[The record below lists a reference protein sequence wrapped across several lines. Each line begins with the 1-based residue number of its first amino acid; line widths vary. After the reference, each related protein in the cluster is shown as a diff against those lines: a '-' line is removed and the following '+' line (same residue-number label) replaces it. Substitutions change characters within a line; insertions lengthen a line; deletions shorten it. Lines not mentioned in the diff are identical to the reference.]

1 MKRFFLVVIITISVF
16 YSKSYSQEKVE
27 SVQDSINIFYDRFF
41 EQLEANY
48 LYRKNVNWS
57 KIKPYVKKE
66 ALKKSTFE
74 ESLEVCSK
82 LFDTIKGDHLL
93 LFSEKKMY
101 QSSLKRQITK
111 EDLHSSLLAKYS
123 EEPKFDIK
131 VINDHYGYVFI
142 PGMLLLNATEKELNE
157 RSQEIYDA
165 IIKVDTSNKIKG
177 WIIDLRLNIGGN
189 SNVMLAGLYH
199 LIGDNTVSLYLDADK
214 NVKNRSGLDNGI
226 YYEDQK
232 IQAQVKT
239 ATRPKTETPVALI
252 TGVMTAS
259 AGEFVAL
266 GIRRRKNTVIIG
278 EESCGLTTAN
288 DLFELPF
295 KTKAAI
301 TLSYATDKSATFT
314 KTIKPEIEI
323 IKEAN
328 FQDLTKDKNVIEA
341 IKFIDAKQ

>member
-1 MKRFFLVVIITISVF
+1 MRKLFLAVMISVSILS
-16 YSKSYSQEKVE
+16 SKVYGQQKVM
-27 SVQDSINIFYDRFF
+27 SVQDSINVFYDQFF
-41 EQLEANY
+41 EELEANY

-57 KIKPYVKKE
+57 QIKPYIKKE
-66 ALKKSTFE
+66 ALKSGTFE
-74 ESLEVCSK
+74 KSLEISSK
-82 LFDTIKGDHLL
+82 LFDTIRGDHLL
-93 LFSEKKMY
+93 LFSEKGMY
-101 QSSLKRQITK
+101 QSNLKRKIVK
-111 EDLHSSLLAKYS
+111 EDLHKSLLIAYS
-123 EEPKFDIK
+123 EEPKFEVK

-157 RSQEIYDA
+157 RAQKIYDA
-165 IIKVDTSNKIKG
+165 ILELNKTKKIKG

-214 NVKNRSGLDNGI
+214 NVKNRSGLHNGI

-232 IQAQVKT
+232 IQARVKT
-239 ATRPKTETPVALI
+239 IPKPNTEIPVALI

-266 GIRRRKNTVIIG
+266 GFRGRKKLIIIG
-278 EESCGLTTAN
+278 EESFGLTTAN

-301 TLSYATDKSATFT
+301 TLSYATDRSAVFT
-314 KTIKPEIEI
+314 NNIEPQIEI
-323 IKEAN
+323 VKEAN
-328 FQDLTKDKNVIEA
+328 FQDLEKDKNIIEA
-341 IKFIDAKQ
+341 IKFIDSK